1 MRADFNLFLAKTGAQ
16 GLTGFLNDNIVM
28 HQCPKIALDLDHYRV
43 VKVRWFPSLSV
54 FEDICNHR
62 TKTLFHAR
70 FKLVVQLIFRSCAQL
85 HTLFFLLISL
95 IHHCSFNQKAIAHI

>member
-43 VKVRWFPSLSV
+43 VKVRWFSSLSV

-95 IHHCSFNQKAIAHI
+95 IPHCSFNQKAIAHI